1 MPEYVRTDEQL
12 DVLASLESCADSL
25 ARTRESD
32 RAWKWVVLSLHSALQ
47 GAMVC
52 HLSGSLKIGA
62 LKDECA
68 EAWLK
73 WLHGRKRG
81 EKAPKI
87 YVASAPQLLK
97 RLTGSARPNDP
108 DCGGI
113 LKVTEAQCKSFKSL
127 HALRNE
133 FTHLPPQ
140 AWSIEIELI
149 RESTK
154 GVLDIL
160 ESIASD
166 PWPFRHM
173 EEAERR
179 ALDLRIREIREFLL
193 EPAPPLEESECASI
207 RSVPPEIA
215 AEIRDL
221 KI

>member
-32 RAWKWVVLSLHSALQ
+32 RAWKWVVLSMHSAFQ

-81 EKAPKI
+81 EKAPKK

-108 DCGGI
+108 DCGGM
-113 LKVTEAQCKSFKSL
+113 LKVTEAQCKSTKSL

-140 AWSIEIELI
+140 AWSIEIALI
-149 RESTK
+149 KESVG

-160 ESIASD
+160 ESIAGD
-166 PWPFRHM
+166 PWPFRRM
-173 EEAERR
+173 SDSDLE
-179 ALDLRIREIREFLL
+179 ALDSRITEIRELISEAMPMREEMNPIGSTTSLL
-193 EPAPPLEESECASI
+193 
-207 RSVPPEIA
+207 
-215 AEIRDL
+215 
-221 KI
+221 